1 MYDRSGETCRESL
14 FLKLFRDVSRTY
26 IIAYLRAVDIG
37 VWNRLRLDRFTS
49 VGAYLVDKKGND
61 VLLPNKYV
69 KDEYKEEDEIEVFL
83 YKDSEDRL
91 VATTREPF
99 IQLGEF
105 AYLQVVE
112 VTIHGA
118 FMDWGLEKDL
128 LVPFREQPKEM
139 EEGRYYLVYL
149 YLDEATQR
157 LAATARVNP
166 FYEAATEE
174 LVQRN
179 EEVVMLV
186 CETTELGIKVI
197 VNNRFRGLIFQS
209 DVTRKLKYGSIID
222 GFVKNVREDGKLD
235 IILQP
240 EGYGKVEPLSQE
252 LLDLIQQKGGF
263 ISLTDKSDPADIQK
277 MTGWS
282 KKTFKQVVGNL
293 YKQRLVVIGENG
305 ITLTDN

>member
-1 MYDRSGETCRESL
+1 
-14 FLKLFRDVSRTY
+14 
-26 IIAYLRAVDIG
+26 VDIG

-49 VGAYLVDKKGND
+49 VGAYLVDQKGND
-61 VLLPNKYV
+61 VLLPNKYLQ
-69 KDEYKEEDEIEVFL
+69 DDFNEEDLIEVFL

-91 VATTREPF
+91 VATTQEPY

-105 AYLQVVE
+105 AYLQVKE

-149 YLDEATQR
+149 YLDDKTQR
-157 LAATARVNP
+157 LAATARVNA
-166 FYEAATEE
+166 FYEDATPE
-174 LVQRN
+174 LVQKN
-179 EEVVMLV
+179 EEVVMLI

-209 DVTRKLKYGSIID
+209 DITRKLKYGSITD

-252 LLDLIQQKGGF
+252 LLDIIEKRGGF
-263 ISLTDKSDPADIQK
+263 ISLTDKSEPADIQK

-293 YKQRLVVIGENG
+293 YKQRLIVIGENG
-305 ITLTDN
+305 ITLVEN